1 LKKNKRMKYFFII
14 SIATAIVGSALTFKA
29 TNIETKSKETKGI
42 QFQDISYAEAL
53 KKAKSSN
60 KLVFIDAYAVW
71 CGPCKWM
78 AANTFTDEAVGEFYN
93 DNFINLKID
102 MEKGEGP
109 ELSRKLKVTA
119 YPTLFF
125 IDKEGEIVKRV
136 LGAKPPKEFL
146 KIGQSLLQ

>member
-1 LKKNKRMKYFFII
+1 MKYFLLLTVV
-14 SIATAIVGSALTFKA
+14 TALLGSALT
-29 TNIETKSKETKGI
+29 IKGENTQAAANKGGI
-42 QFQDISYAEAL
+42 DFEDITYEQAL
-53 KKAKSSN
+53 EKAKASN
-60 KLVFIDAYAVW
+60 KLIFIDAYAVW

-78 AANTFTDEAVGEFYN
+78 SANTFTDKSVGDFYN

-109 ELSRKLKVTA
+109 ELSRKLQVTA

-125 IDKEGEIVKRV
+125 INKEGEIVKRV

-146 KIGQSLLQ
+146 KIGKSLLE

>member
-1 LKKNKRMKYFFII
+1 MKYFLVI
-14 SIATAIVGSALTFKA
+14 SIITAIFGSSLTLDDSNKKTA
-29 TNIETKSKETKGI
+29 EVKNGI
-42 QFQDISYAEAL
+42 QFENISFDEAI

-60 KLVFIDAYAVW
+60 KLIFIDAYAVW

-78 AANTFTDEAVGEFYN
+78 SANTFTDKEVGDFFN

-109 ELSRKLKVTA
+109 NLSRKFKVTA

-125 IDKEGEIVKRV
+125 INKDEEIVKRV

-146 KIGQSLLQ
+146 QIGQSVLK